1 MKYESLTKTALE
13 TNCRKFHNKILSFF
27 SEKLPFS
34 SWDFLAA
41 PCSLVDTD
49 RHTNTTATIRYTDK
63 HRNNLLSNYTI
74 ISVWLNT
81 TSTLSAGRQGPC
93 RGLVGR
99 LTGFLSVSLKKNA
112 RLLGR
117 LGSGPRLVA
126 DRADVVFTHTRII
139 SAKIN
144 YLI

>member
-74 ISVWLNT
+74 ISVWQHT

-99 LTGFLSVSLKKNA
+99 LTGFLSVSLKKKCSPPGSV
-112 RLLGR
+112 RVRTPPRGR
-117 LGSGPRLVA
+117 QGRCSVYP
-126 DRADVVFTHTRII
+126 HPYYIC
-139 SAKIN
+139 KN
-144 YLI
+144 